1 MQRPIRVLA
10 RPLCGAAALILL
22 AGACGRPASS
32 NQTAP
37 KTIATTVA
45 PAGPTKTAQPAGWQC
60 PLSVMGNDIITP
72 NGRNIVLHGANV
84 PTLTDMEQSGYTWD
98 DRLRDLSYA
107 GAQVVRLPV
116 KFSELT
122 PTFVPAKVA
131 PFVQTANNLGMIV
144 ILVWDATIT
153 DPIDDMVDDAEDWL
167 RMEIDYLNNNDG
179 VWFDLY
185 SGMKDVTPTRQR
197 NIAQRLL
204 DVARGFRSHNII
216 VVTDAVWLTSTDP
229 AINKNLI
236 GGNVVYGLDYSADI
250 SATLSVNKIG
260 QRMPFII
267 TNWGDPSRPLSVDL
281 DALKKLDIGNI
292 SAKTLIDTPHLPV
305 YLADYWKAKQV
316 NWAICHK

>member
-1 MQRPIRVLA
+1 
-10 RPLCGAAALILL
+10 
-22 AGACGRPASS
+22 
-32 NQTAP
+32 
-37 KTIATTVA
+37 
-45 PAGPTKTAQPAGWQC
+45 
-60 PLSVMGNDIITP
+60 MGNDIITP